1 MSADAAQPTYHVS
14 VLLNESVEGL
24 NVRPD
29 GIYVDATFGGG
40 GHSRAILER
49 LGENGRLFAFDQ
61 DADALAN
68 VPQGESRL
76 EFVQSNFRFLR
87 NWMRYYEVDAV
98 DGILADLGV
107 SAHHFD
113 TPERGFSFRADGPL
127 DMRMNARAG
136 RTAADVV
143 ATYDEDTLADLFYL
157 YGELHNS
164 RRLAAAVVKARS
176 QKPIVRIGDLL
187 DAVSPCIPAA
197 REKKELAK
205 VFQALRIEV
214 NGELNALRDLLN
226 AAAALLRESQRLTIP
241 LARRPHG
248 EKLCARRQRGRPPRD
263 RLLRPL
269 RLAPSPRERPRHRA
283 FRRRTGPKSAQ
294 PQCKI
299 THCRAYRRHKSA
311 KKLEKNVEETR

>member
-68 VPQGESRL
+68 VPKGEKRL

-143 ATYDEDTLADLFYL
+143 ATYDEDALADLFYL
-157 YGELHNS
+157 YGDLHNS

-226 AAAALLRESQRLTIP
+226 AAAALLREGGRLAILTYHS
-241 LARRPHG
+241 LEDRMVKNFVRAGNVEGRR
-248 EKLCARRQRGRPPRD
+248 ETDFFGRATSP
-263 RLLRPL
+263 LRPVNA
-269 RLAPSPRERPRHRA
+269 RAITPSDEEQAQNPRSR
-283 FRRRTGPKSAQ
+283 
-294 PQCKI
+294 
-299 THCRAYRRHKSA
+299 SA
-311 KKLEKNVEETR
+311 KLRVAEKV